1 MRLLTSSPM
10 FQPVI
15 LMSGGPRIP
24 IKSQGVRQSR
34 HIAGSW
40 VQQPPSGVRSEV
52 RGKRHHDR
60 GASAEDALLLV
71 AVNTLL
77 VVVDALL
84 VTVGATVSIVDSG
97 GMVVAEAHGGGYRS
111 HPRHFGSR
119 WHDRWPAEARCL
131 WPANE

>member
-15 LMSGGPRIP
+15 LMSGTKNSRIV
-24 IKSQGVRQSR
+24 KSPGVRQSR

-40 VQQPPSGVRSEV
+40 VQQPPPGVQSEV
-52 RGKRHHDR
+52 QRKRHHDR

-77 VVVDALL
+77 VVVDAHR
-84 VTVGATVSIVDSG
+84 G
-97 GMVVAEAHGGGYRS
+97 
-111 HPRHFGSR
+111 FR
-119 WHDRWPAEARCL
+119 WHGRC
-131 WPANE
+131 